1 MSEEPLGRRRVIK
14 VEADRRGEVLE
25 VPREPHAYQ
34 GQQIESIRRWL
45 VGVMVVLAAILIG
58 LMTALVSA
66 VKTDVPAIVDRA
78 GQSAPMVWERSIY
91 SIGAGAESLLLA
103 PTSVAVSPAGAI
115 YVTEPQRGRVDVFN
129 SAGAFVT
136 ALAPI
141 DEDGTPVFGRP
152 ESVEVDEVGNV
163 FVADPVAGEVHAFN
177 AGLELVRSIPVPD
190 EPTGSAAWG
199 RELYVLGRG
208 RVNVVDVASG
218 TVVRWFGSLGD
229 SEGEIN
235 AYHGI
240 AVDGDGVYIADALN
254 RRVIAFNHQGDWL
267 WEATGRRSDD
277 RDSGTAWQLPQDLT
291 IDASGR
297 IVVVD
302 ALGFDLSAMLP
313 GSDLV
318 VARWGENGA
327 ADGSFSYPSSVAY
340 DAEYDRFVVADTKNN
355 RVQIVSLPGSAPV
368 ATSIVKT
375 VVVGPWRY
383 LTIPLGIALT
393 LIALAS
399 SFLVLRVRKR

>member
-1 MSEEPLGRRRVIK
+1 MNEEPQGRRRIIK
-14 VEADRRGEVLE
+14 VEADRRGEVLD
-25 VPREPHAYQ
+25 PPQQPHVHE
-34 GQQIESIRRWL
+34 GQQIEAIRRWL
-45 VGVMVVLAAILIG
+45 VGIMVVLTAVLIG
-58 LMTALVSA
+58 LVAALVSA
-66 VKTDVPAIVDRA
+66 VKTDVPAIADQT
-78 GQSAPMVWERSIY
+78 GQTSSMVWERSIY
-91 SIGAGAESLLLA
+91 SIGAGAENLLLA

-115 YVTEPQRGRVDVFN
+115 YVAEPQRGRVDVFN
-129 SAGAFVT
+129 PAGAFVA
-136 ALAPI
+136 ALAPVD
-141 DEDGTPVFGRP
+141 DEGNPIFGRA

-163 FVADPVAGEVHAFN
+163 FVADPVAGAVHAFN

-190 EPTGSAAWG
+190 APAGSAAWG
-199 RELYVLGRG
+199 SELYVLGRG

-235 AYHGI
+235 AYQGI
-240 AVDGDGVYIADALN
+240 VVDGDGVYIADALN
-254 RRVIAFNHQGDWL
+254 RRIVAFTHQGDWL
-267 WEATGRRSDD
+267 WEAAGRRSDD
-277 RDSGTAWQLPQDLT
+277 RDTGSAWQLPQDLT

-302 ALGFDLSAMLP
+302 ALGFDISAMLP

-327 ADGSFSYPSSVAY
+327 GDGAFSYPSSVAY
-340 DAEYDRFVVADTKNN
+340 DAAHDRFVVADTKNN
-355 RVQIVSLPGSAPV
+355 RIQIVSLPGSAPI
-368 ATSIVKT
+368 ATSVVKS

-393 LIALAS
+393 LIALTS
-399 SFLVLRVRKR
+399 VFLVLRIRKR